1 MKLQDDKIVMD
12 KEAFLINCLATGIA
26 CQFLAQISKE
36 ELSDWMEY
44 LSDKACQQYK
54 QMTPKQ
60 REDMIN
66 SYVQISEQL

>member
-1 MKLQDDKIVMD
+1 MKLQGENVVMD
-12 KEAFLINCLATGIA
+12 KEEFLVNSLLSGIA
-26 CQFLAQISKE
+26 CQLLAQLSNR

-44 LSDKACQQYK
+44 LSDKANEQYE

-66 SYVQISEQL
+66 AYIQISEQ